1 MNLRVKTLLVIG
13 TSMFLFLG
21 LLLLIASPFLYN
33 DSITLDESQTMKNVE
48 RLHNELDS
56 ENDILFRMNRDGLYG
71 MIPIYLYLISFHPF
85 LLLIFIIVHL
95 KICK

>member
-1 MNLRVKTLLVIG
+1 MNLRVKALLVIG

-56 ENDILFRMNRDGLYG
+56 EKDILFRTNRDWAVWDDSYLFVNGNT
-71 MIPIYLYLISFHPF
+71 PRKKEIYL
-85 LLLIFIIVHL
+85 
-95 KICK
+95 